1 MRDGCVEQPPRGC
14 LGWAAYYSRLIA
26 NEGARVSC
34 SPAINQHGDA
44 AMGMEWDGK
53 DGYKTEQRGARFL
66 HTRPAHGI
74 TKSKLTDL
82 TLLEGTGENS
92 KTQNEKCIRSA
103 TRPNLRSVGV
113 GKK

>member
-66 HTRPAHGI
+66 RTRPLTASQKASSLTSPSWRGPGRIPKHK
-74 TKSKLTDL
+74 TKNVFVPRRGQISD
-82 TLLEGTGENS
+82 
-92 KTQNEKCIRSA
+92 Q
-103 TRPNLRSVGV
+103 
-113 GKK
+113 